1 MYPDALVLADG
12 MTGRELTRIALGAA
26 FLARYRH
33 RYFVIHRRDL
43 HGAMLEACRA
53 RGEIALEAAK
63 GIVRFDDRGERVI
76 AFCEDGSEYEGAALI
91 GADGLWSPT
100 RAAVIGD
107 GAPRMAGHFV
117 YRGVVPVENI
127 IDRSHQ
133 DSMIIYAGP
142 NLHLVQYRLR
152 GGTVMNNVATIA
164 SHRYA
169 RGEKDCGGP
178 DELAEMFAAL
188 RPARAA
194 DARLRRQ
201 GAQLGAARSPAGI
214 DLVEGQRDAARRR
227 RAPHA
232 AIPRAGRLHG
242 DRGRGRAR
250 REGRRA
256 RRGFQPRLRRLPA
269 GALLPHGARADHCAR
284 LRRDPARRR
293 WRARAAQPPVRCSA
307 IRTFPAEVDW
317 LYRGI
322 TLDTA
327 RRR

>member
-1 MYPDALVLADG
+1 
-12 MTGRELTRIALGAA
+12 LTRIALGVA
-26 FLARYRH
+26 FQARYRH

-63 GIVRFDDRGERVI
+63 GLVRFDDRGGSVI

-178 DELAEMFAAL
+178 DELAEMFERCDPRVRQMLDYVGRERYWVLHDRPPVSAWSKGNVTLLGDAAHPML
-188 RPARAA
+188 QYLAQGACMAIEDAVVLAAKVLAHGADFPSAFVDYQQERFYRTARVQITARAFGEILHA
-194 DARLRRQ
+194 D
-201 GAQLGAARSPAGI
+201 G
-214 DLVEGQRDAARRR
+214 
-227 RAPHA
+227 
-232 AIPRAGRLHG
+232 
-242 DRGRGRAR
+242 
-250 REGRRA
+250 
-256 RRGFQPRLRRLPA
+256 
-269 GALLPHGARADHCAR
+269 GARE
-284 LRRDPARRR
+284 LRNHLCGERDPA
-293 WRARAAQPPVRCSA
+293 
-307 IRTFPAEVDW
+307 FPAEVDW

-322 TLDTA
+322 ALDTA
-327 RRR
+327 RHR

>member
-26 FLARYRH
+26 FQARYRH

-63 GIVRFDDRGERVI
+63 GIVSFDDRGSSVI

-133 DSMIIYAGP
+133 DSMIIYARSTTCTS
-142 NLHLVQYRLR
+142 YS
-152 GGTVMNNVATIA
+152 TACA
-164 SHRYA
+164 
-169 RGEKDCGGP
+169 
-178 DELAEMFAAL
+178 
-188 RPARAA
+188 
-194 DARLRRQ
+194 
-201 GAQLGAARSPAGI
+201 AARS
-214 DLVEGQRDAARRR
+214 
-227 RAPHA
+227 
-232 AIPRAGRLHG
+232 
-242 DRGRGRAR
+242 
-250 REGRRA
+250 
-256 RRGFQPRLRRLPA
+256 
-269 GALLPHGARADHCAR
+269 
-284 LRRDPARRR
+284 
-293 WRARAAQPPVRCSA
+293 
-307 IRTFPAEVDW
+307 
-317 LYRGI
+317 
-322 TLDTA
+322 
-327 RRR
+327 